1 MEEYVLYKGENIL
14 ARGTIPEIAQ
24 ETGKSIGL
32 LRHVRYP
39 YYFVINIDEP
49 YAKVIY
55 EVLKAGQIAKGQW
68 PEGDITFEEWKQKT
82 FRDNYV
88 WLQSRVER

>member
-1 MEEYVLYKGENIL
+1 MRK
-14 ARGTIPEIAQ
+14 TIKP
-24 ETGKSIGL
+24 G
-32 LRHVRYP
+32 HD
-39 YYFVINIDEP
+39 YFVINIDEP

-88 WLQSRVER
+88 WLQSSVGFNQGLR